1 MNFYIVY
8 FMANKFDLIWF
19 DLMYKVSISFY
30 ETWISSDLF
39 WSTHNLWIYDTLFI
53 SIRQSITVNIS
64 FTVTVKRSDYKQN
77 VLIAVNQIA
86 TVQSLNYRLLNRE
99 NTLSMFASSVKET
112 AIRPNQIIDQ
122 CRKIVGLLFP
132 LLKDKVKVSFTTA
145 QVTDYVIY
153 IL

>member
-1 MNFYIVY
+1 
-8 FMANKFDLIWF
+8 
-19 DLMYKVSISFY
+19 
-30 ETWISSDLF
+30 
-39 WSTHNLWIYDTLFI
+39 
-53 SIRQSITVNIS
+53 
-64 FTVTVKRSDYKQN
+64 
-77 VLIAVNQIA
+77 
-86 TVQSLNYRLLNRE
+86 
-99 NTLSMFASSVKET
+99 MFASSVKET